1 MTGTATLNALLVEDN
16 EDTRHVL
23 IEAMEALTPYRFV
36 GIVTDETSARQWLQ
50 SHEGE
55 WTLAIVDL
63 RLPDGSGLGVL
74 KACQSRSPMQ
84 KVVVLTGFMNSRL
97 LRFCRD
103 LGADEIFD
111 KSLDIE
117 NLINYCGLHAA
128 YVGFMQDHGLV
139 AGEEP
144 V

>member
-1 MTGTATLNALLVEDN
+1 MTGTATLNAFLVEDN
-16 EDTRHVL
+16 EDTCHVL
-23 IEAMEALTPYRFV
+23 VEAVEALTSFRFL
-36 GIVTDETSARQWLQ
+36 GIVSDETSARRWLQ
-50 SHEGE
+50 SHEGK
-55 WTLAIVDL
+55 WSLAIVDL
-63 RLPDGSGLGVL
+63 RLPNGSGLGVL

-84 KVVVLTGFMNSRL
+84 KVVVLTGYINSRI

-117 NLINYCGLHAA
+117 NLINYCELHAA

-139 AGEEP
+139 AGEQP

>member
-1 MTGTATLNALLVEDN
+1 MTGTATLNAFLVEDN
-16 EDTRHVL
+16 EDTCHVL
-23 IEAMEALTPYRFV
+23 VEAVEALTSFRFL
-36 GIVTDETSARQWLQ
+36 GIVSDETSARQWLQ
-50 SHEGE
+50 SHEGK
-55 WTLAIVDL
+55 WNLAIVDL
-63 RLPDGSGLGVL
+63 RLPNGSGLGVL

-84 KVVVLTGFMNSRL
+84 KVVVLTGYINSRI

-117 NLINYCGLHAA
+117 NLINYCELHAA

-139 AGEEP
+139 ADEP
-144 V
+144 PV